1 MSDEKIDRMIR
12 SSSVDDISS
21 SVDLDSAYG
30 PSGFRGLLKS
40 SNILFY
46 SLFAS
51 LGGFLFGYDQGVI
64 SGVLVMHDFEAR
76 FPRVGGNGDLQGWVV
91 SIMQLGAF
99 VGALI
104 NSPLAD
110 RLSRRYSVAVACVAF
125 LIGSVLQAAAVDNS
139 MLFIGRFIGG
149 IGLGQ
154 ISMGVPLW
162 IGEVAPPNLRG
173 SAVTLQQFAIACGI
187 MISFWLDYG
196 TQYIGGIGEGQSQ
209 AAWRLPFALRVVP
222 ALTLLTGCFFVLPF
236 SPRWLVKV
244 GREHEALTV
253 LSRLRKMPE
262 NHPIV
267 QAEIMQIKAGAR
279 FDALTIKEKFPNAKT
294 PAQIA
299 FQQYKELFTQ
309 KHLSRRLFVACFM
322 QFLQQFTGVNAIIY
336 YAPKMFKSIGLSGNS
351 VSLLATGV
359 VGIINVVATVPAIG
373 IVDNFGRRVVL
384 MVGALF
390 MSLSHFIIATLYAIY
405 EYSWADHLSAGWA
418 AAAFVWFFV
427 FNFAYSVGCI
437 AWIYPTEIFP
447 LGVRAQAMG
456 IAISVNWI
464 SNFVIGLI
472 TPIMLSQFKF
482 GTFYFFFAFTMILFC
497 WVLLFLP
504 ETKGVPMEEMD
515 RLWGG
520 NEGKETA
527 DRMARIQQ
535 ELKCESRNV
544 PIYRKTGSYSDD
556 LDIEL
561 QDQY

>member
-1 MSDEKIDRMIR
+1 MSGEKIVQMIR
-12 SSSVDDISS
+12 SSVIEDAS

-30 PSGFRGLLKS
+30 PSGYRGLFRC
-40 SNILFY
+40 SNIFLY

-76 FPRVGGNGDLQGWVV
+76 FPRIGGNGDLQGWVV

-99 VGALI
+99 IGALI
-104 NSPLAD
+104 NSPIAD
-110 RLSRRYSVAVACVAF
+110 RLSRRYSIAVACVAF
-125 LIGSVLQAAAVDNS
+125 LIGSVLQAGAIDNS
-139 MLFIGRFIGG
+139 MLFVGRFIGG

-162 IGEVAPPNLRG
+162 IGEIAPPNLRG
-173 SAVTLQQFAIACGI
+173 SAVTLQQFAIASGI
-187 MISFWLDYG
+187 MTSFWLDYG

-209 AAWRLPFALRVVP
+209 LAWRLPFALRVVP
-222 ALTLLTGCFFVLPF
+222 AATLLVGCFFFLPF

-244 GREHEALTV
+244 GREHEALEV
-253 LSRLRKMPE
+253 LSRLRKLPE

-267 QAEIMQIKAGAR
+267 QAEIMQIKVGAR
-279 FDALTIKEKFPNAKT
+279 FDALTIKEKFPNAKS

-299 FQQYKELFTQ
+299 YQQYKELFTQ
-309 KHLSRRLFVACFM
+309 RHLARRLFVACFL

-351 VSLLATGV
+351 ISLLATGV
-359 VGIINVVATVPAIG
+359 VGIINVVATIPAIG
-373 IVDNFGRRVVL
+373 IVDNFGRRGVL
-384 MVGALF
+384 MVGAIF

-405 EYSWADHLSAGWA
+405 EHSWAEHLSAGWA

-427 FNFAYSVGCI
+427 FHFAYSVGCI

-472 TPIMLSQFKF
+472 TPIMLSQIKF
-482 GTFYFFFAFTMILFC
+482 GTFYFFFAFTMVLFF
-497 WVLLFLP
+497 WVMFFLP

-515 RLWGG
+515 KLWGG

-527 DRMARIQQ
+527 ERMARIQN
-535 ELKCESRNV
+535 ELQSESRNV
-544 PIYRKTGSYSDD
+544 PIYSKASSYSDD
-556 LDIEL
+556 VDIEL
-561 QDQY
+561 QEQY